1 MNRRGFLT
9 SVAALAAGFVLDEV
23 TGMLVPRKKVW
34 QVPRDIRVQST
45 EWSSKDSGF
54 HFEYVNFH
62 PGPRQVTLPVFPFVS
77 PFVSPLD
84 RVAFQFVKKA

>member
-9 SVAALAAGFVLDEV
+9 SVAALAAGFVLDEA

-45 EWSSKDSGF
+45 GWSSKDLGF
-54 HFEYVNFH
+54 LECADFH
-62 PGPRQVTLPVFPFVS
+62 PGLPVFPFVS

-84 RVAFQFVKKA
+84 LVAFQFVKKA